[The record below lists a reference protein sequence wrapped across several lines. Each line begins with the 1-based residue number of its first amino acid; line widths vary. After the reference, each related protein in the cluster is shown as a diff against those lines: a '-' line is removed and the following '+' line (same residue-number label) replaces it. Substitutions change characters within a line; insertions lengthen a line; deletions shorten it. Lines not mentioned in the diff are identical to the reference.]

1 MEINPSEATT
11 PQDARREIIKEID
24 KRVKVY
30 TIAYKEG
37 VNRLVSNELNSL
49 KEWVNGIDYVCVT
62 KQKSKTRDAGQG
74 QSHSSHSRAMSR
86 L

>member
-1 MEINPSEATT
+1 MEMNPSEATT

-49 KEWVNGIDYVCVT
+49 T
-62 KQKSKTRDAGQG
+62 
-74 QSHSSHSRAMSR
+74 
-86 L
+86 